1 MASWV
6 REIAHQ
12 VFREQ
17 AETLRKE
24 IRQDELRSLERS
36 LNRQIEQTWQAI
48 RSLTEQVAA
57 LTEAQKRAE
66 ERLEGVENRLE
77 RLEVTVAELAEAQ
90 KRAEERLEGVENRL
104 EGVENRLERLEVIVA
119 ELAEAQKRTEE
130 QVAQLAATQRRVLER
145 LDVLDHRVGL
155 IGDVL
160 GIEAEGEAEETL
172 VYVLEQKGYR
182 LLEAPC
188 ALSVDGEIDVVVRAE
203 TPDGEPV
210 WVLVD
215 VKARARLKELRRW
228 SGRLRD
234 PAFQQRLAEAG
245 VVKPFLPYFFGL
257 RVYQIV
263 DDEAHRLGIGVLDPN
278 GERVEPT
285 LLR

>member
-1 MASWV
+1 MSLAPNVQTPEMASWV

-17 AETLRKE
+17 AEMLRKE
-24 IRQDELRSLERS
+24 IRQDALRSLERS
-36 LNRQIEQTWQAI
+36 MNRQMEQAWQAI
-48 RSLTEQVAA
+48 RSLTEQVTA
-57 LTEAQKRAE
+57 LAEAQRRAE
-66 ERLEGVENRLE
+66 DRLERVEDRLE
-77 RLEVTVAELAEAQ
+77 RLETV
-90 KRAEERLEGVENRL
+90 
-104 EGVENRLERLEVIVA
+104 VA

-130 QVAQLAATQRRVLER
+130 QVALLAATQRKILER
-145 LDVLDHRVGL
+145 VDELDHRVGL
-155 IGDVL
+155 IGNTV
-160 GIEAEGEAEETL
+160 GIEAEGDAQETL
-172 VYVLEQKGYR
+172 VYILEQKGYR

-203 TPDGEPV
+203 TPDGEQV

-215 VKARARLKELRRW
+215 VKSRARLRELRRW

-245 VVKPFLPYFFGL
+245 VTKPFLPYFFGL

-263 DDEAHRLGIGVLDPN
+263 DDEARRLGIGVLDPD
-278 GERVEPT
+278 GERVAPT

>member
-1 MASWV
+1 MGMSLAPNVQTPEMASWV

-57 LTEAQKRAE
+57 LT
-66 ERLEGVENRLE
+66 
-77 RLEVTVAELAEAQ
+77 EAQ